1 MSTALA
7 LPTSV
12 VPTSWDADTAAMM
25 EFAGLTWFEGAGDNR
40 VRAFA
45 PSGIMAAFIQACNRT
60 GLDPTTKQIYAAL
73 MSGKWTV
80 LVGVD
85 GMRVVAQRTGQ
96 YEGQTPVEWTADGKT
111 WVDAWLPELQ
121 GGKKGDHP
129 AAARVGILRR
139 GFSQPLMQVVTWAE
153 FGMDSRFKGDNWG
166 TRPAHM
172 LGIRAE
178 THALRKAFPN
188 DLSGLYTP
196 EDFDND
202 EIDTSDAIVIEPT
215 EDWKGLIDAAETKD
229 EIKAVVERAKE
240 VGELNDM
247 LRTYALTRYGML
259 DRADVAPEPTAEE
272 QPAPDEPEVDPAHPD
287 YVAPEVDRA

>member
-1 MSTALA
+1 MSTELA

-12 VPTSWDADTAAMM
+12 RPETWDADTAAMM

-40 VRAFA
+40 TRVFA
-45 PSGIMAAFIQACNRT
+45 PSGIMAAFIQACART

-85 GMRVVAQRTGQ
+85 GMRVVAQRSGDYQ
-96 YEGQTPVEWTADGKT
+96 GQTPVEWTADGKT
-111 WVDAWLPELQ
+111 WFDAWLPELQ
-121 GGKKGDHP
+121 GGQKGDKP
-129 AAARVGILRR
+129 VAARVGILRR
-139 GFSQPLMQVVTWAE
+139 GFAHPLMQVVTWAE
-153 FGMDSRFKGDNWG
+153 FGMEPRFKGDNWG

-178 THALRKAFPN
+178 SHALRKAFPN

-196 EDFDND
+196 EDFDNAA
-202 EIDTSDAIVIEPT
+202 IDTGDAIVIEPT
-215 EDWKGLIDAAETKD
+215 EDWRGLIDAAESKD

-240 VGELNDM
+240 LGELTDD

-259 DRADVAPEPTAEE
+259 DRADEPEPENV
-272 QPAPDEPEVDPAHPD
+272 PDVEPSTPLDPADPD
-287 YVAPEVDRA
+287 YVAPAEDK